1 MTFLVNLMFRRL
13 DNFDG
18 SIFGNA
24 GMSVYAGGFIFGNG
38 CIYGGL
44 IFGMLIRLHI
54 CGAYIRERLIYR
66 GHINGVLRYLSAVSS
81 LAIITGQ
88 SIEFI

>member
-24 GMSVYAGGFIFGNG
+24 GMSVYAGGFIFG
-38 CIYGGL
+38 
-44 IFGMLIRLHI
+44 MLIRLHF
-54 CGAYIRERLIYR
+54 CGAYIREGLRYR
-66 GHINGVLRYLSAVSS
+66 GRINGVLRYLSAVSS